1 MGTKKQKMFKV
12 NKKHIILASVI
23 GAVII
28 AAAVCGVLFAAKY
41 NKDVAEEEKRRFEQ
55 LEQIAVDSDEANMQE
70 DTETDQDEP
79 KEDKNKD
86 EEKKKDSESKDNKTK
101 TENKS
106 SSSTNK
112 KENTKGNTSKK
123 NTAGVTNC
131 VKPGASLSLMRP
143 TSKECNITLETHM
156 NPVVLLND
164 LVGSENMKDF
174 YAGTISNTNVIYGNN
189 ASGKVIRVL
198 RGNFIFRTMKPGKAD
213 IVIWEELN
221 KTPLLTM
228 HVTVK
233 APSGESGTTPTVVEL
248 KKIKVTCPDRATAIQ
263 FATDNPNTWI
273 DGGLITYEPSN
284 ATLKTDSTISIQP
297 NDYIS
302 VRFGSYGDAAYS
314 VQPRDGLQNVSGP
327 ITVTV
332 KNGSIS
338 GSCTF

>member
-1 MGTKKQKMFKV
+1 MSAKKQKMFKV
-12 NKKHIILASVI
+12 NKKHIILASMI
-23 GAVII
+23 GIVII

-55 LEQIAVDSDEANMQE
+55 LDSVALDSDEADMQE
-70 DTETDQDEP
+70 DAETDQDES

-112 KENTKGNTSKK
+112 KESAEGNTSKE
-123 NTAGVTNC
+123 NTASVTSCIGVGS
-131 VKPGASLSLMRP
+131 PRMMRP
-143 TSKECNITLETHM
+143 TSKECNITIKTHVDS
-156 NPVVLLND
+156 VVLLND

-174 YAGTISNTNVIYGNN
+174 YAGTISDTNVITDSAGYK
-189 ASGKVIRVL
+189 AIRVL

-228 HVTVK
+228 HVTV
-233 APSGESGTTPTVVEL
+233 PEIEL
-248 KKIKVTCPDRATAIQ
+248 TEIKVTCPDRATAIQ
-263 FATDNPNTWI
+263 YATDNPNTWI
-273 DGGLITYEPSN
+273 DGGSITYEPSN

-314 VQPRDGLQNVSGP
+314 VQPRAGLQNVSGP